1 MNQANCLTQRRKD
14 TKAQRSSYQIIFL
27 ASFRLGVFALSLVLF
42 ACVPAETPEV
52 LRQTPGAAVVVD
64 GDRYTNAAFS
74 ALIPAGWRAINAPA
88 EAAPAV
94 TFAAPDGCAL
104 IHLATLPADPPTAPN
119 CDQPTQTLSRAIP
132 VNDQIVYVAGSAP
145 TSTWDTFTAQ
155 LEAVVASLR

>member
-1 MNQANCLTQRRKD
+1 M
-14 TKAQRSSYQIIFL
+14 
-27 ASFRLGVFALSLVLF
+27 
-42 ACVPAETPEV
+42 

-64 GDRYTNAAFS
+64 GERYTNAAFS
-74 ALIPAGWRAINAPA
+74 ALIPAGWRAITGPADAPPGVILA
-88 EAAPAV
+88 G
-94 TFAAPDGCAL
+94 PDNCTL
-104 IHLATLPADPPTAPN
+104 ITLTTLPADPPTAPN